1 MKYIVYLTT
10 NTVNNKIYIGVHG
23 TEDPDTF
30 DGYIGNSINI
40 FETNPELKHPKL
52 PFHKAVKK
60 YGYSAFR
67 RITLKVFDTMQ
78 DALDLEAWLV
88 TDEFVNRPDT
98 YNAIKGGGLPPRVD
112 KVVYQYNLKGIFI
125 KEWPS
130 LTQAAKYYNTA
141 GETIGIA
148 ANYKRVSF
156 NSLWSFTKEEA
167 LNLQD
172 YNITIQNK
180 QVYMYDMAK
189 TYVKEVSSMSKCAR
203 ELNTYL
209 SKIQRAI
216 KSGNPVNGYYIS
228 LVKNDKYIFYEDNH
242 IPTPRKAKKVGQYT
256 MDGIL
261 VRIFNTV
268 REAKKEFPN
277 VGKVLRGQAT
287 HCHNFIFKYEK

>member
-23 TEDPDTF
+23 TENPEVF

-40 FETNPELKHPKL
+40 FEPNPELKHPKL
-52 PFHKAVKK
+52 PFHRAVKK

-88 TDEFVNRPDT
+88 TEDFINRPDT
-98 YNAIKGGGLPPRVD
+98 YNAIKGGGLPPRFD
-112 KVVYQYNLKGIFI
+112 KIVYQYNLKGKFI
-125 KEWPS
+125 KKWDS
-130 LTQAAKYYNTA
+130 LTKAAQYYNTS

-148 ANYKRVSF
+148 ANYKRISF
-156 NSLWSFTKEEA
+156 DSLWSFTKEDV

-172 YNITIQNK
+172 YNITIQK
-180 QVYMYDMAK
+180 KCVYMYDTTKAYIK
-189 TYVKEVSSMSKCAR
+189 TVPSMSACAR

-209 SKIQRAI
+209 AKIQRAI

-228 LVKNDKYIFYEDNH
+228 LFKNDKYVFYEDNH
-242 IPTPRKAKKVGQYT
+242 IPIPRKSRKVGQYT
-256 MDGIL
+256 MDGSL

-268 REAKKEFPN
+268 REARKEFPN

-287 HCHNFIFKYEK
+287 HCHNFIFKYEE

>member
-1 MKYIVYLTT
+1 M
-10 NTVNNKIYIGVHG
+10 
-23 TEDPDTF
+23 
-30 DGYIGNSINI
+30 
-40 FETNPELKHPKL
+40 
-52 PFHKAVKK
+52 
-60 YGYSAFR
+60 
-67 RITLKVFDTMQ
+67 
-78 DALDLEAWLV
+78 
-88 TDEFVNRPDT
+88 
-98 YNAIKGGGLPPRVD
+98 
-112 KVVYQYNLKGIFI
+112 

-172 YNITIQNK
+172 YNIIIQNK

-189 TYVKEVSSMSKCAR
+189 TYVKEASSMSECAR

-216 KSGNPVNGYYIS
+216 KSGNPINGYYIS

-242 IPTPRKAKKVGQYT
+242 ILTPRKAKKVGQYT
-256 MDGIL
+256 MDGTL

-268 REAKKEFPN
+268 REARKEFPN